1 MSPVAWIV
9 ALMVTL
15 LAATVQGDV
24 GMGFA
29 MVSVPVLALI
39 DPSLA
44 PVPQLLMTLPVTVTM
59 AWRERD
65 HLRLSGIGWVIAGRF
80 PGAAIGVALLAVA
93 TRRTL
98 EVAIAITVFA
108 AVAVLASGF
117 HLRRNAL
124 TEFGAGVFSGTS
136 GLVASVGGPPLALL
150 YSQEE
155 GPVIRSN
162 LAAIFT
168 IGISITV
175 LARMVS
181 GNITWEDVRISAI
194 LLPALLIGYV
204 LSLRIK
210 DRVSQSMVRNAIL
223 VLSALG
229 AGVLL
234 FRAVV

>member
-15 LAATVQGDV
+15 LAATVQGVV

-108 AVAVLASGF
+108 AVAVLASGL